1 MQVQTVKHNLH
12 KVKPSLPQMEE
23 TKENKERIKR
33 MMITSN
39 FDLRGID
46 SKIQVMRKTPLCT
59 GYMIFLNAR
68 GSLAHIMHHDDLEDA
83 DYRGIMPIER
93 FPIPLSLCGAH
104 PEYIRHWIFR
114 KMIVRAQRL
123 L

>member
-46 SKIQVMRKTPLCT
+46 SKIQVMRETPLCT
-59 GYMIFLNAR
+59 GYMIFRLF
-68 GSLAHIMHHDDLEDA
+68 EF
-83 DYRGIMPIER
+83 E
-93 FPIPLSLCGAH
+93 CGNSIGDSFGQS
-104 PEYIRHWIFR
+104 ELRC
-114 KMIVRAQRL
+114 
-123 L
+123 